1 MAVMPGAV
9 DTDMTRDFPPPKMP
23 PIEVASAV
31 MDAIEAGLEGVY
43 PGDMAQTVVEQLAQ
57 DPKGV
62 EKEFA
67 QYLPT

>member
-9 DTDMTRDFPPPKMP
+9 DTDMSRDFPPPKMLP
-23 PIEVASAV
+23 SEVAHTV
-31 MDAIEAGLEGVY
+31 LEAIEAGLEEVY
-43 PGDMAQTVVEQLAQ
+43 PGDMAQALVERLAQ

-67 QYLPT
+67 SYLPR